1 MRRRHRCIRAPE
13 EDHHTMQPVLVVD
26 DEEPIRSAVAEML
39 AEAGYSVAQA
49 RDGGEALA
57 ILESAPGDDLP
68 LVLLDMMMP
77 VMTGRE
83 LLDAIRARPRLAGVR
98 VVALTAMGYS
108 GCAVRDVPVLEKPFT
123 IEMLLRTVKAAS
135 GQARSSAG

>member
-1 MRRRHRCIRAPE
+1 
-13 EDHHTMQPVLVVD
+13 MQPVLIVD

-39 AEAGYSVAQA
+39 AEAGYAVSQA

-57 ILESAPGDDLP
+57 ILEESSGDALP

-77 VMTGRE
+77 VMTGQE

-108 GCAVRDVPVLEKPFT
+108 GRGVGDVRVLEKPFT
-123 IEMLLRTVKAAS
+123 IEMLLRAVKEAS
-135 GQARSSAG
+135 A